1 MNNEI
6 TRICCD
12 VCGAYL
18 EFDGEKFAPIDDDGC
33 CVECGSYQVD
43 EAFLN
48 PDQMGLYGPGWL
60 NFERFGFLW
69 NLRMLPKKGY
79 MRSRKPY
86 DIWRNAHPELEKPF
100 NMCSFKEKPDMEQ
113 RLLEVWDVPDEDE
126 DEENDE

>member
-18 EFDGEKFAPIDDDGC
+18 EFDGEKFAPIDNNGC
-33 CVECGSYQVD
+33 CVECGYYQAD
-43 EAFLN
+43 ETFLN
-48 PDQMGLYGPGWL
+48 PDKCYPLSSL
-60 NFERFGFLW
+60 NFERFSYMW
-69 NLRMLPKKGY
+69 NMKMFRKKGY
-79 MRSRKPY
+79 PQSRKPY

-126 DEENDE
+126 DEDEENDE